1 MKFSRLI
8 FWAWRE
14 SLKQQSRLF
23 LLIASITI
31 GIAGL
36 VAIDTFSY
44 NLQIDIDAQ
53 AKELLGADLAVT
65 GLSQPTAQLKNSFD
79 SLGGEQSEVVSFLT
93 MAQFPKTESIRP
105 VNVRAVRGA
114 YPFFGNLET
123 QPALAASTYKKNG
136 GALID
141 QTLSFQFNSK
151 VGDSVIVGGKSYVI
165 EGVLMGSPGRTS
177 ASAGIAPAVF
187 LDLNTLDS
195 AYLLQRGSRV
205 EYNYYFKLDKNA
217 TAENAETRIKTIA
230 EKEKFKIETVEA
242 RKKSTTAA
250 FNNLTRFFELIG
262 FISILLGCLGIAGS
276 VNVYAQEKIP
286 TVALL
291 RTLGFKGNQA
301 FLLFLIQVIGIG
313 VVGSLVGVTLG
324 IGLNRALPW
333 LLKDFLPIDNLHA
346 EISWAAVTK
355 GFLLGSI
362 ISFLFALPPLLQIRK
377 ASPMLVLRQNLE
389 TSQSKFDGI
398 VWLAYSAIA
407 VFIMSYIYWQLRN
420 VKDTLY
426 FTLGLV
432 VAIGFLW
439 LVAEIIL
446 RGVKQLKTTTLPFTI
461 RHSIANLYRPFNQT
475 RLLIM
480 SMGLGAMLIIL
491 LVQIRTLLLHQFE
504 FSGDATQPNMFVF
517 DIQQTQHDSVI
528 AEIKKL
534 SLPVVQDV
542 PIITIRLDEKDG
554 ITRQKIMDDTLKTTR
569 SELKKGAFDR
579 EYRVTFRDTLTSS
592 EKMMEGVLPP
602 KGRDKDGTIGITLSD
617 FSVKSLDAKVGSL
630 LTFNV
635 QGVQMKT
642 RVTGIRQV
650 NFNKAQTNFLVL
662 FPSGVLEQA
671 PQFFAVVTR
680 TPNPEKSAQIQNAL
694 VNKFPNVSIIDL
706 TVILK
711 TLETII
717 DKISYIVKFMSGLC
731 MLTGI
736 IVLLSALWLSQKQR
750 IRDSN
755 ILRTLGAETS
765 TILKINLYEYLWLG
779 LLSVFIGALLGII
792 GSYIFAHYVFNIGFV
807 VNYLGILEIGAF
819 IIFITLLLGI
829 FNLRKVVN
837 DSPLNVLRAE

>member
-1 MKFSRLI
+1 MNFSRLI

-53 AKELLGADLAVT
+53 AKELLGADLAAT
-65 GLSQPTAQLKNSFD
+65 GLSQPTPQLKNSFD
-79 SLGGEQSEVVSFLT
+79 SLHAEQSEVVSFLS
-93 MAQFPKTESIRP
+93 MAQFPKTQNIRP
-105 VNVRAVRGA
+105 VNVRAVRGE
-114 YPFFGNLET
+114 YPFFGSLET
-123 QPALAASTYKKNG
+123 VPASAATSYKKNG

-151 VGDSVIVGGKSYVI
+151 VGDTIVVGGKNYLI
-165 EGVLMGSPGRTS
+165 EGVLLGSPGRTA

-205 EYNYYFKLDKNA
+205 EYNYYFKLNKNTDA
-217 TAENAETRIKTIA
+217 DVAESRIKKPA
-230 EKEKFKIETVEA
+230 EKEKFKIETVEE

-262 FISILLGCLGIAGS
+262 FISVLLGCLGIAGS
-276 VNVYAQEKIP
+276 VNVYAQEKTP

-291 RTLGFKGNQA
+291 RTLGFRGNQA
-301 FLLFLIQVIGIG
+301 FLLFLIQVLGIGII
-313 VVGSLVGVTLG
+313 GSLVGVTLG
-324 IGLNRALPW
+324 VSINRALPW
-333 LLKDFLPIDNLHA
+333 LLKDFLPFDNLHSD
-346 EISWAAVTK
+346 ISWAAISK
-355 GFLLGSI
+355 GLLLGTI

-389 TSQSKFDGI
+389 PIRASFDAI
-398 VWLAYSAIA
+398 VALAYSAIA
-407 VFIMSYIYWQLRN
+407 IFILSYIYWQLKD
-420 VKDTLY
+420 VKDTIY
-426 FTLGLV
+426 FALGLV
-432 VAIGFLW
+432 AAIGILW
-439 LVAEIIL
+439 FVAELIL
-446 RGVKQLKTTTLPFTI
+446 RGVKLLKTTNLPFTV

-475 RLLIM
+475 RLLVM

-491 LVQIRTLLLHQFE
+491 LVQIRALLLNQFE

-517 DIQQTQHDSVI
+517 DIQPTQHDSVI

-534 SLPVVQDV
+534 GMPIVQNV

-554 ITRQKIMDDTLKTTR
+554 ITRQKILDDTMSNSR

-592 EKMMEGVLPP
+592 EKLIEGVLPP
-602 KGRDKDGTIGITLSD
+602 KGRDANGIIGVTLSIL
-617 FSVKSLDAKVGSL
+617 SARSLDVKVGSL

-642 RVTGIRQV
+642 RVTGIREV

-662 FPSGVLEQA
+662 FPTGVLEQA

-711 TLETII
+711 TVETII

-736 IVLLSALWLSQKQR
+736 VVLLSALWLSQKQR

-755 ILRTLGAETS
+755 ILRTLGAETGI
-765 TILKINLYEYLWLG
+765 ILRINLYEYLWLG
-779 LLSVFIGALLGII
+779 LISIFIGALLGVL
-792 GSYIFAHYVFNIGFV
+792 GSYIFAHYVFKINFV
-807 VNYLGILEIGAF
+807 VTYFEIFEIGAL
-819 IIFITLLLGI
+819 IIGITLLLGVI
-829 FNLRKVVN
+829 NLRRVVS

>member
-1 MKFSRLI
+1 MTFSRLI

-53 AKELLGADLAVT
+53 AKELLGADLAIT
-65 GLSQPTAQLKNSFD
+65 GLAQPSQKLKRSFD
-79 SLGGEQSEVVSFLT
+79 SLNAQQSEVVSFLT
-93 MAQFPKTESIRP
+93 MAQFPKSDGIRP

-114 YPFFGNLET
+114 YPFFGSLET
-123 QPALAASTYKKNG
+123 QPASAATSYKKNG
-136 GALID
+136 GVLID
-141 QTLSFQFNSK
+141 QTLSFQFNAN
-151 VGDSVIVGGKSYVI
+151 VGDSIIIGGVNYLI
-165 EGVLMGSPGRTS
+165 EGVLMGAPGRTA

-187 LDLNTLDS
+187 LDLNTIDS

-205 EYNYYFKLDKNA
+205 EYNYYFKLDKNSSP
-217 TAENAETRIKTIA
+217 ELAETRIKTVA
-230 EKEKFKIETVEA
+230 EKEKFRIETVEA

-262 FISILLGCLGIAGS
+262 FISVLLGCLGIAGS

-301 FLLFLIQVIGIG
+301 FLLFLIQIIGIG
-313 VVGSLVGVTLG
+313 IIGSLVGVTLG
-324 IGLNRALPW
+324 VSINRALPW
-333 LLKDFLPIDNLHA
+333 LLKDFLPFDNLHSD
-346 EISWAAVTK
+346 ISWAAISK

-377 ASPMLVLRQNLE
+377 ASPMLVLRQNSE
-389 TSQSKFDGI
+389 ATPAKFDTIIG
-398 VWLAYSAIA
+398 LSYSAIA
-407 VFIMSYIYWQLRN
+407 IFIFSYIYWQLKNIR
-420 VKDTLY
+420 DTLY
-426 FTLGLV
+426 FALGLV

-439 LVAEIIL
+439 IVAELIL
-446 RGVKQLKTTTLPFTI
+446 RSVKLLKTTTLPFTI
-461 RHSIANLYRPFNQT
+461 RHSIANLYRPYNQT
-475 RLLIM
+475 RLLVM
-480 SMGLGAMLIIL
+480 SMGLGTMLIIL
-491 LVQIRTLLLHQFE
+491 LIQIRTLLLHQFE

-517 DIQQTQHDSVI
+517 DIQQSQHDSVI
-528 AEIKKL
+528 AEMKKIN
-534 SLPVVQDV
+534 LPIVQNV

-554 ITRQKIMDDTLKTTR
+554 ITRQRILDDTLKTTR

-579 EYRVTFRDTLTSS
+579 EYRVTYRDALTSS
-592 EKMMEGVLPP
+592 EKLIEGVLPP
-602 KGRDKDGTIGITLSD
+602 KGRDANGIVGITLSD
-617 FSVKSLDAKVGSL
+617 FSAKSLDAKVGSL

-635 QGVQMKT
+635 QGVQIKT
-642 RVTGIRQV
+642 RVTGIREV

-662 FPSGVLEQA
+662 FPTGVLEQA
-671 PQFFAVVTR
+671 PQFFAIVTR

-711 TLETII
+711 TVESII

-731 MLTGI
+731 ILTGI

-765 TILKINLYEYLWLG
+765 IILKINLYEYLWLG
-779 LLSVFIGALLGII
+779 LISVFIGAFLGIL

-807 VNYLGILEIGAF
+807 VNYLGILEIGVF
-819 IIFITLLLGI
+819 IVFITLLLGV
-829 FNLRKVVN
+829 FNLRRVVT